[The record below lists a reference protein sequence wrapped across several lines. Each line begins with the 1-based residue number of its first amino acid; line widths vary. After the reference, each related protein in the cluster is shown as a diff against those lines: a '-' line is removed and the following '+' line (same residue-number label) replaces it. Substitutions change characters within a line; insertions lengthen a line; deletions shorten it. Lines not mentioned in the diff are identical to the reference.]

1 MLKEML
7 ARKNKQ
13 VIELRSRLRK
23 YEPDDADAKDADA
36 AGETPLQ
43 PKSSS

>member
-1 MLKEML
+1 MLKDML

-13 VIELRSRLRK
+13 VIDLKARLRK
-23 YEPDDADAKDADA
+23 YEPDDEDARDAD

-43 PKSSS
+43 PKGS